1 MQITSEK
8 VIHFFESNT
17 HLEPN
22 KICEM
27 MVDVFEHVMES
38 LGKELKEDKT
48 AEYMKIISKK
58 LSNIET
64 STNKQNKAI
73 DTLYTKLSE
82 QVTSVL
88 NTHRDYLLLNL
99 RDTIK
104 ANQGDVKNAL
114 EQTIQQSQNTIT
126 DRLDVITKHDILGSL
141 FRKELE
147 IVHGQFKDYL
157 KNKDNAEVTLE
168 KMQNMISDKYDK
180 LNDTFRTRMET
191 FFASNQNTNGTMFS
205 DILSRLDSSVKSVD
219 NMNEYLS
226 GQQNSSMKGKL
237 GEKRMETILSD
248 VFPTAE
254 IQDTSGKTSCGD
266 FIVSRRN
273 RRNIL
278 IDTKDYKRVVPV
290 EEIDKII
297 RDIEVNKCHG
307 VLVSQNSGIANKQD
321 MEIGVHNQYIIVY
334 IHNAGYEPSKIL
346 MAANV
351 IDYLDPILKNQLW
364 NTEHTLSDD
373 TLKLINEEYRNL
385 ARQKEFLIENVKKSQ
400 SSIIAEISKI
410 NLSSLA
416 AYLDAKFQN
425 TDTTEHMCC
434 CGYRGKNKQA
444 LSAHRRYCKKKNDS
458 EFVVE

>member
-8 VIHFFESNT
+8 VIQFFESNT

-22 KICEM
+22 KVCEM
-27 MVDVFEHVMES
+27 MVDVFEHVMEM
-38 LGKELKEDKT
+38 LGKELNKDKT
-48 AEYMKIISKK
+48 TEYMKYISKK
-58 LSNIET
+58 LSSIEA
-64 STNKQNKAI
+64 NAQKQNNAI
-73 DTLYTKLSE
+73 ENLHTKLSE
-82 QVTSVL
+82 QVSVVL

-104 ANQGDVKNAL
+104 ANQGDVKSAL
-114 EQTIQQSQNTIT
+114 EQTIKQTQNTIT
-126 DRLDVITKHDILGSL
+126 DRLDVITKHDILSSL

-147 IVHGQFKDYL
+147 HVHSHFQEYL
-157 KNKDNAEVTLE
+157 KNKDSTEVTFE
-168 KMQNMISDKYDK
+168 KVQNMIADKYDH

-191 FFASNQNTNGTMFS
+191 FFASNQNANGSMFS
-205 DILSRLDSSVKSVD
+205 DILTRLDNSVKSVD

-297 RDIEVNKCHG
+297 RDIEINKCHG
-307 VLVSQNSGIANKQD
+307 ILVSQNSGIANKQD
-321 MEIGVHNQYIIVY
+321 MEIGVHNQYIIIY
-334 IHNAGYEPSKIL
+334 IHNAGYDPSKIL
-346 MAANV
+346 MATNV

-373 TLKLINEEYRNL
+373 TLKMINEEYRNL
-385 ARQKEFLIENVKKSQ
+385 ARQKEILIENVKKSQ
-400 SSIIAEISKI
+400 SSIITEISKI

-416 AYLDAKFQN
+416 TYLDAKFQN
-425 TDTTEHMCC
+425 TDTTEHMCY

-444 LSAHRRYCKKKNDS
+444 LSAHRRYCKSKNES
-458 EFVVE
+458 EFVIE

>member
-1 MQITSEK
+1 MHLTSEK

-22 KICEM
+22 KVCEM
-27 MVDVFEHVMES
+27 MIDVFEHIMES

-48 AEYMKIISKK
+48 TEYMKYISKK
-58 LSNIET
+58 LSSIE
-64 STNKQNKAI
+64 SVAQKQNAAI
-73 DTLYTKLSE
+73 ENLHKTLPE
-82 QVTSVL
+82 QVSGVL
-88 NTHRDYLLLNL
+88 NTHRDYMLLNL

-104 ANQGDVKNAL
+104 ANQGDVKSAL
-114 EQTIQQSQNTIT
+114 EQTIQQTQNTIT
-126 DRLDVITKHDILGSL
+126 DRLDVITKHDILSAL
-141 FRKELE
+141 FRKEFE
-147 IVHGQFKDYL
+147 YVHVQFQEFL
-157 KNKDNAEVTLE
+157 KNKDNNEVTLE
-168 KMQNMISDKYDK
+168 NVQTMIVEKYDQ
-180 LNDTFRTRMET
+180 LNNTFRTRMET
-191 FFASNQNTNGTMFS
+191 FFASNQTANGSMFS
-205 DILSRLDSSVKSVD
+205 DILTRLDNSIKSVD

-307 VLVSQNSGIANKQD
+307 ILISQNSGIANKQD

-334 IHNAGYEPSKIL
+334 IHNGGYEPSKIL

-364 NTEHTLSDD
+364 NTEHTLSDE
-373 TLKLINEEYRNL
+373 TLKMINEEYRNL
-385 ARQKEFLIENVKKSQ
+385 ARQKEILIENVKKSQ
-400 SSIIAEISKI
+400 SSIITEISKI
-410 NLSSLA
+410 NLSSLST
-416 AYLDAKFQN
+416 YLDAKFQN
-425 TDTTEHMCC
+425 TDTTEHMCA

-444 LSAHRRYCKKKNDS
+444 LSAHRRYCKNKSES
-458 EFVVE
+458 EFVIE